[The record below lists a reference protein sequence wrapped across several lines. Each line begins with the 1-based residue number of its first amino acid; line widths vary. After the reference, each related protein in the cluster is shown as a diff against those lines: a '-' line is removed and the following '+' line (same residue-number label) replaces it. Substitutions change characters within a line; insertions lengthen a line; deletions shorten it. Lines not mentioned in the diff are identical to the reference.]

1 MSLQRVSQRGRQT
14 VKKALDIG
22 RDGFSSFAVAVVAVG
37 LLVSLSGCMPEQ
49 SVSRSTP
56 LVSAAPSTPDPAA
69 TSDQTVPDGDPAV
82 LVSVIDGDTV
92 ETSAGTVRLIGIDTP
107 ERGQCGY
114 DESSAAFDAL
124 VTPDDIVYLELPE
137 GQNDLDAYGR
147 LLRYVTTGQGVDIG
161 LVQLQQ
167 GHAVARYD
175 SRDGYPAHPR
185 EESYAAAQTATL
197 GADGVVLTVDCA
209 AAALTPPTASEPLPL
224 AEPSSGDG
232 WWRQYSSCTKLKKN
246 TVGHPKGPFS
256 MHDPAQV
263 EIYNWFAYDTGNNGD
278 GDNDGLACE

>member
-1 MSLQRVSQRGRQT
+1 MKKG
-14 VKKALDIG
+14 VKIG
-22 RDGFSSFAVAVVAVG
+22 CGCFSVLVVALIAAG
-37 LLVSLSGCMPEQ
+37 LLATLFGCAPDRPASSSPAPASSQ
-49 SVSRSTP
+49 
-56 LVSAAPSTPDPAA
+56 AAQASE
-69 TSDQTVPDGDPAV
+69 PAV
-82 LVSVIDGDTV
+82 FISVVDGDTV

-137 GQNDLDAYGR
+137 GQNDLDAHGR
-147 LLRYVTTGQGVDIG
+147 LLRYVATGQGVDIG

-224 AEPSSGDG
+224 AGPSSGDG

-256 MHDPAQV
+256 MNDPAQV